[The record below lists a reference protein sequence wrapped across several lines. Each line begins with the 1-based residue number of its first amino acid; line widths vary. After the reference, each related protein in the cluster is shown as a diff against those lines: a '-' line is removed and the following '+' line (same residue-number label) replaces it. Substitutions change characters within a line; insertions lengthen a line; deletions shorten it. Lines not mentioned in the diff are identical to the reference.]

1 MQARLIRYLM
11 KRLSALCLTLW
22 LIAPLLA
29 VQAQTTT
36 APTPTAAPSDTVV
49 EEIVARVNNSIITR
63 ADIRKA
69 REQLYAEAHQQTDQI
84 AAEQDAKEHEKDLLR
99 DLIDQQLLLQKAQD
113 LGISADTELVKRL
126 DDLRK
131 QMHADSMEDLEKAAQ
146 AQGISFEDF
155 KQNMK
160 NNILTQR
167 VIGQEVGGHITV
179 SAQEIQQY
187 YDQHKTELQRPEQVR
202 LSEILISTQTTPAI
216 KNDKGETQLPETPSA
231 EVVAQAQAKA
241 NEVYAMLK
249 KGGNFDEL
257 AKKYSNG
264 PTSAIGG
271 DLEYFKRGTLS
282 AQLES
287 QVFGMKPG
295 DYTEPVRTNQ
305 GFVILKVTEHQGGG
319 IPPLKDVESQI
330 QEQIYMTKMQPAL
343 RDYLSKL
350 REEAYIDIKPGY
362 LDTGASPNETQ
373 PIYTTAAN
381 DNTSTGKEKKKK
393 KLGLF

>member
-1 MQARLIRYLM
+1 MT
-11 KRLSALCLTLW
+11 C
-22 LIAPLLA
+22 
-29 VQAQTTT
+29 
-36 APTPTAAPSDTVV
+36 
-49 EEIVARVNNSIITR
+49 
-63 ADIRKA
+63 
-69 REQLYAEAHQQTDQI
+69 
-84 AAEQDAKEHEKDLLR
+84 
-99 DLIDQQLLLQKAQD
+99 
-113 LGISADTELVKRL
+113 
-126 DDLRK
+126 RK
-131 QMHADSMEDLEKAAQ
+131 QMHAESMEDLEKAAQ

-187 YDQHKTELQRPEQVR
+187 YDQHKTEMQRPEQVR

-241 NEVYAMLK
+241 NQIYAMLK
-249 KGGNFDEL
+249 KGGKFDDV

-282 AQLES
+282 KELES
-287 QVFGMKPG
+287 KVFDMKAG
-295 DYTEPVRTNQ
+295 EYTEPIRTNQ
-305 GFVILKVTEHQGGG
+305 GFVILKVTEHQSGGV
-319 IPPLKDVESQI
+319 PALKDVEGQI
-330 QEQIYMTKMQPAL
+330 QEQLYMTKMQPAL
-343 RDYLSKL
+343 RDYLTKL

-362 LDTGASPNETQ
+362 LDTGASPNETK
-373 PIYTTAAN
+373 PIYTTARN
-381 DNTSTGKEKKKK
+381 EDTSTGKEKKKK